1 MTADD
6 LTHDAFLAGRLTL
19 DQPRHGY
26 RAGMDAVLLGAAAAG
41 CAPATALEA
50 GCGPGVALFSLAVRA
65 PGAALCGL
73 ERDAAAA
80 ALARANSAGNGLDAR
95 VRIEDGDVLAPP
107 AALIG
112 RFDLVFSNPP
122 FFDDDS
128 AIRAPAPQRRAAY
141 VIGAPLA
148 AWIRA
153 MGKLAAPKGR
163 LLLIHRADR
172 LGDILA
178 ALEGLAGD
186 IGVYPVRPRAG
197 APAKRVIVAAR
208 KGSRAPIRLLKGLD
222 VHPDGPAPRFTEA
235 YEAIAAGEAGI
246 AVFFVAEPHPS
257 LPHPRNRQ

>member
-19 DQPRHGY
+19 GQPRHGY

-41 CAPATALEA
+41 CGPGAALEA
-50 GCGPGVALFSLAVRA
+50 GCGPGVAILGLAVRA
-65 PGAALCGL
+65 PEAALCGL
-73 ERDAAAA
+73 EQDEAAA
-80 ALARANSAGNGLDAR
+80 ALARANVARNGLEER
-95 VRIEDGDVLAPP
+95 VRIEEGDLLAPP
-107 AALIG
+107 AALLG

-122 FFDDDS
+122 FFDDET
-128 AIRAPAPQRRAAY
+128 AIRPPAPQRRAAY
-141 VIGAPLA
+141 VIGAPLS

-163 LLLIHRADR
+163 LMLIHRADR

-178 ALEGLAGD
+178 ALTGLAGD
-186 IGVYPVRPRAG
+186 VAVYPVRPRAG

-235 YEAIAAGEAGI
+235 YDAIAAGEADI
-246 AVFFVAEPHPS
+246 A
-257 LPHPRNRQ
+257 L